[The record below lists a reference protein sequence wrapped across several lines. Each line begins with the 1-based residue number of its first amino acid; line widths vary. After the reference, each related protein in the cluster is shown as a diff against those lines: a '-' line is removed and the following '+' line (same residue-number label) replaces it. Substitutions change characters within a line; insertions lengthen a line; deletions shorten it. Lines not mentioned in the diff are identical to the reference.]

1 MSDNELTCVP
11 DERGATA
18 TEYGLL
24 VGFIAI
30 AIVAGVAVFGDAL
43 NTYFGGLGTWLASV
57 I

>member
-1 MSDNELTCVP
+1 MDEHNGRAR

-30 AIVAGVAVFGDAL
+30 IIVAGVSFFGTAL
-43 NTYFGGLGTWLASV
+43 DTYFQGLSTWLATV